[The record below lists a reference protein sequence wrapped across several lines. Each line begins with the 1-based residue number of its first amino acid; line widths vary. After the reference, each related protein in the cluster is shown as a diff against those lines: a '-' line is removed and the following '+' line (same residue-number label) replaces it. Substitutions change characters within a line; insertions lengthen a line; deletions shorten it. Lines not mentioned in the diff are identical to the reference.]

1 MHPQSCAWKSP
12 LKTKSSNFDDCC
24 RSKNLDILFKRDY
37 YEQRLA
43 IQRLASEQAD
53 KEAQGQTQGEEV
65 VEAEEVGTKIFSV
78 VIILFLSWY
87 CSLFEESSLKSAAA
101 GGRDWQQRGRRGRKR
116 DGRHCSSSW
125 SDTQAGQV
133 LWPDGS
139 QVIDIAPHPS
149 IHPYI
154 HSFNHTSIYFSIH
167 PCIFS
172 EIPEFKPTGSKA
184 ADIEGETS
192 GHTRW
197 THKGNFWEIFCVCL
211 TLCLSHQHLEM

>member
-125 SDTQAGQV
+125 TDTQTGQV

-139 QVIDIAPHPS
+139 QVIDIATHPSIYQSIHPS
-149 IHPYI
+149 IHSTTHPLT
-154 HSFNHTSIYFSIH
+154 HLSIFHPSIH
-167 PCIFS
+167 TFSVRFLSSSQPGQKLQTLRARQADTQGEHTKAIFGKYPVS
-172 EIPEFKPTGSKA
+172 P
-184 ADIEGETS
+184 
-192 GHTRW
+192 
-197 THKGNFWEIFCVCL
+197 
-211 TLCLSHQHLEM
+211 